1 MLGDS
6 RRVRYYGSALPRADA
21 ETERSQA
28 PWIAAWGIAGVV
40 LLLVQALYRLTPRA
54 LEPLRDGTLEGMT
67 LVLYVGFFIFS
78 LYAEGYRGFQK
89 AFVPRTVARAFHLS
103 QNPSP
108 LRVALA
114 PAYAMALV
122 HAKPKRLVV
131 SWTIFVTVTLCVVFV
146 RYLPPIYRSII
157 DAGVVGGLGWGLA
170 SLLYTSA
177 RAFRGEIP
185 DVSIDLPQPSA

>member
-6 RRVRYYGSALPRADA
+6 GRVRYYGSAVPRADA
-21 ETERSQA
+21 EIEPTRA

-54 LEPLRDGTLEGMT
+54 LEPLRDGTLEGVN
-67 LVLYVGFFIFS
+67 LVLYVGFFVFS

-108 LRVALA
+108 LRVVFA
-114 PAYAMALV
+114 PVYAMALID
-122 HAKPKRLVV
+122 AKPKRLVV
-131 SWTIFVTVTLCVVFV
+131 SWIIFVAVTLCVVFV

-170 SLLYTSA
+170 SLFYTSI
-177 RAFRGEIP
+177 RAFRGELP
-185 DVSIDLPQPSA
+185 SVVLDLPE